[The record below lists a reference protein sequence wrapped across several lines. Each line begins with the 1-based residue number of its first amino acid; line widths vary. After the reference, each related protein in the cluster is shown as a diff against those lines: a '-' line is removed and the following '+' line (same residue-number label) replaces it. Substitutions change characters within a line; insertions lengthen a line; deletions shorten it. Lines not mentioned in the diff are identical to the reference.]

1 MPLFSRSQL
10 WVEDITKRETKHK
23 NIQLYIYTHIKS
35 AYSHGYETQP
45 NLLNKKGGLLLLNT
59 GTTLITCVWR
69 SKVGN
74 RDVKKVT
81 QALCLVQIIDVVVV
95 AGRW

>member
-1 MPLFSRSQL
+1 M
-10 WVEDITKRETKHK
+10 
-23 NIQLYIYTHIKS
+23 
-35 AYSHGYETQP
+35 
-45 NLLNKKGGLLLLNT
+45 LNT